1 MKKSKIENNL
11 QYLIFAALTAL
22 GGQTKYITA
31 FKMLIFFQVGIAG
44 NVLVLVVI
52 VTKAHMQTT
61 TNMYI
66 LNMAAADILMCLGKK
81 HTLGHINQ
89 HTFEDTDRL
98 FKT

>member
-1 MKKSKIENNL
+1 MV
-11 QYLIFAALTAL
+11 
-22 GGQTKYITA
+22 
-31 FKMLIFFQVGIAG
+31 IFFQVGIAG

-81 HTLGHINQ
+81 HIWIM
-89 HTFEDTDRL
+89 DT
-98 FKT
+98 

>member
-1 MKKSKIENNL
+1 MV
-11 QYLIFAALTAL
+11 
-22 GGQTKYITA
+22 
-31 FKMLIFFQVGIAG
+31 IFFQVGIAG